1 MLIGRVVGGF
11 GVRGEMKVEPLTDF
25 PDRFARLEL
34 VYIGPAHQPFRIESS
49 RQHKGR
55 VLLKV
60 VGIGTPEQAAALHDQ
75 DVAIPREEAM
85 HLPPGHYYLDD
96 LVGMTVLNVE
106 GEAVGHITDVLRTGS
121 NDVYVVNE
129 GRDSILVPAIRD
141 AIRELDLENG
151 RILVEQWALE
161 PPT

>member
-1 MLIGRVVGGF
+1 
-11 GVRGEMKVEPLTDF
+11 
-25 PDRFARLEL
+25 
-34 VYIGPAHQPFRIESS
+34 
-49 RQHKGR
+49 
-55 VLLKV
+55 
-60 VGIGTPEQAAALHDQ
+60 
-75 DVAIPREEAM
+75 M

-106 GEAVGHITDVLRTGS
+106 GEAVGRITDVLRTGS

-151 RILVEQWALE
+151 RILVEHWALE